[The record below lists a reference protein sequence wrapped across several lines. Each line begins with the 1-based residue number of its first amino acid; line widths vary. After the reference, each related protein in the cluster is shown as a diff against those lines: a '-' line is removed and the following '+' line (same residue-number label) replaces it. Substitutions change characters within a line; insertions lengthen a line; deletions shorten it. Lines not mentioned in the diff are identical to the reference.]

1 MKEINTRTATK
12 AATKKR
18 KGNTG
23 GAEKKKSV
31 KSKKKENTHQGKKEK
46 QGQRKKKR
54 QNDAKKSNRKSNS
67 KESEDES
74 SSSDEQE
81 PFIRAGK
88 RVVHNKSMDF
98 LNWDDDDDDDD
109 DDSWGVGTLV
119 EDENIV
125 RDVVLIDFCPVKQ
138 KVMCLSLWK
147 GYGYDDYVS
156 WEPLKNI
163 KEEQPHRCE

>member
-1 MKEINTRTATK
+1 MEESTRTATK

-31 KSKKKENTHQGKKEK
+31 KSKKKENTHQGKKEN
-46 QGQRKKKR
+46 QRQRKKKR

-74 SSSDEQE
+74 SSSEEQE
-81 PFIRAGK
+81 PYIRAGK
-88 RVVHNKSMDF
+88 RGVHNKSMGF
-98 LNWDDDDDDDD
+98 LDCDDDD

-156 WEPLKNI
+156 WETLKNI

>member
-31 KSKKKENTHQGKKEK
+31 KSKKKENTQQRKKEK
-46 QGQRKKKR
+46 QRQRKKKR
-54 QNDAKKSNRKSNS
+54 QNDSKKSNRESNS
-67 KESEDES
+67 KESEDDS
-74 SSSDEQE
+74 SLSEEQE
-81 PFIRAGK
+81 PYIRAGMK
-88 RVVHNKSMDF
+88 GVHNKSMDF
-98 LNWDDDDDDDD
+98 LNWDDDDD

-147 GYGYDDYVS
+147 GYYDYVS